1 MPYVTSVER
10 MALAKGREEGLQ
22 EGHKQG
28 LQEGRQEGLLEG
40 IGLDLELKF
49 GAAGKRLLPKFRALR
64 DVEKLRTLARAVK
77 LAESLDEV
85 KQLLR

>member
-1 MPYVTSVER
+1 
-10 MALAKGREEGLQ
+10 
-22 EGHKQG
+22 
-28 LQEGRQEGLLEG
+28 LEG

-77 LAESLDEV
+77 LADSLDEV